1 MRISHEDT
9 WTVWLRAK
17 GIITPL
23 KNVDYSF
30 KFIDTRRYNS
40 VTTRGIIE
48 CIVKYVKREG

>member
-9 WTVWLRAK
+9 WTVWLRAA

-30 KFIDTRRYNS
+30 KFTNESRYNS
-40 VTTRGIIE
+40 VTTRRIIE
-48 CIVKYVKREG
+48 CIVKYVKR

>member
-9 WTVWLRAK
+9 WTIWLRAK

-23 KNVDYSF
+23 KNVDY
-30 KFIDTRRYNS
+30 KFIGIRRYNS
-40 VTTRGIIE
+40 VTTRRIIE